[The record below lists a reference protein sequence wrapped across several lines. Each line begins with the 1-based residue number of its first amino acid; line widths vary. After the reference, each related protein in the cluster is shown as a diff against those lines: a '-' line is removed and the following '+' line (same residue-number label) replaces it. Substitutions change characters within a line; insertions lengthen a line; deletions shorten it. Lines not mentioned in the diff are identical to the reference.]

1 MIGDH
6 TQKLLSVLGP
16 VKIMLVMAQDIVS
29 QTVGMN
35 LAMEESSI
43 QVQVGNTYEPESCDW
58 EEIPFADY
66 EEWWWIFF

>member
-6 TQKLLSVLGP
+6 THKLLSVLGP

-43 QVQVGNTYEPESCDW
+43 QVQVGNTYEPESCD
-58 EEIPFADY
+58 
-66 EEWWWIFF
+66 